1 MDHLTGA
8 EFRFPHVR
16 FSAREIEA
24 SGEAEPVQELELE
37 SFRSLKYCEFCIGW
51 IAIL

>member
-16 FSAREIEA
+16 FSATEIEA
-24 SGEAEPVQELELE
+24 SGEAEPVQELGLEL
-37 SFRSLKYCEFCIGW
+37 FRSLEYCEFCTG
-51 IAIL
+51 